1 MSKRVLTVDDSRTMR
16 EMVNFTLKSGGYDTI
31 EAGNGKEALS
41 TLIEA
46 QEVDLIITDLNMP
59 VMDGFELIQQLRG
72 GHYKTT
78 PILVLTTES
87 ELQKKEQGKAY
98 GATGWIVK
106 PFNPDNLLQA
116 VKKVCA

>member
-1 MSKRVLTVDDSRTMR
+1 MSKTILNVDDSASVRQ
-16 EMVNFTLKSGGYDTI
+16 MVQLTLQGAGYRVLQANDG
-31 EAGNGKEALS
+31 ADGLS
-41 TLIEA
+41 KA
-46 QEVDLIITDLNMP
+46 RASAVDMVITDLNMP